1 MVESRVEMLCRWQNS
16 IRSKIARSMNGSPS
30 PISIMCSADAP
41 DSRTSRS
48 KTSSDMSA
56 LGCLWVS
63 RGHMGQY
70 RLHLA
75 VVSTIYSTG
84 SAARLVRRA
93 R

>member
-1 MVESRVEMLCRWQNS
+1 
-16 IRSKIARSMNGSPS
+16 MNGSPR
-30 PISIMCSADAP
+30 PISIMCSALWP

-48 KTSSDMSA
+48 KISSVMSS

-84 SAARLVRRA
+84 SAFSFDLRR